1 MRPGQGVW
9 LGKEQLGELHV
20 QRCPEKSLVPSHLLA
35 LGFQL
40 TPLWEWPE
48 SIHTFTNSMN

>member
-20 QRCPEKSLVPSHLLA
+20 QRCPEKSLVPFHLLT